1 MQFSPSPNPV
11 VGMRDTSTQSS
22 RALVAVLGWVVC
34 VVVGACASGGT
45 ATPRSHM
52 PGDSTAA
59 SPVGSATSEEWQ
71 GRTVTR
77 TEELFVGRFPG
88 VQVYQ
93 MPGGLAVRIRG
104 QNSVYGS
111 NEPLYVIDGVPM
123 EPSPNGLLTLNP
135 SDIAR
140 IQVLKDISSTAIY
153 GVRGA
158 NGVILIT
165 TKRH

>member
-1 MQFSPSPNPV
+1 M
-11 VGMRDTSTQSS
+11 
-22 RALVAVLGWVVC
+22 VA
-34 VVVGACASGGT
+34 ACASAGT
-45 ATPRSHM
+45 TTQRPHV

-59 SPVGSATSEEWQ
+59 SPVGSASSEEWQ

-77 TEELFVGRFPG
+77 AEELFVGRFPG

-104 QNSVYGS
+104 QSSVLGS
-111 NEPLYVIDGVPM
+111 NEPLYVVDGVPL
-123 EPSPNGLLTLNP
+123 EPSPNGLLTINP
-135 SDIAR
+135 SDIAK

>member
-1 MQFSPSPNPV
+1 MQISSSLKPV
-11 VGMRDTSTQSS
+11 VVMHDTRRSS
-22 RALVAVLGWVVC
+22 PVLAAVLGCGIC
-34 VVVGACASGGT
+34 VALMACASAGT
-45 ATPRSHM
+45 TPARSHA

-59 SPVGSATSEEWQ
+59 SPAGSATSAEWQ

-77 TEELFVGRFPG
+77 PEELFAGRFPG

-93 MPGGLAVRIRG
+93 MPGGLSVRIRG
-104 QNSVYGS
+104 QNSVYGN
-111 NEPLYVIDGVPM
+111 NEPLYVVDGVPL

-135 SDIAR
+135 SDIAK